1 MKKLLLT
8 ALVMVMGVMNASAWN
23 YLKGTFNSW
32 NASADYCLDNGPVA
46 VYLEASNTAYQFKID
61 GGTWYGAYEYNTS
74 ITGTTTITS
83 FDTSNGSANFQ
94 LTVSTTGYYVFSVTW
109 SGQPTLTVRYPDT
122 MVYFYNALGW
132 ENVYMH
138 DGWWN
143 DSSASNRGA
152 LRGLAMTAGDNNIY
166 SAFVPSES
174 FYRVTFT
181 SEKQVNDGDGQ
192 YGAGYDNF
200 YGTNVVWNANH
211 FDSATPLYVPTTTLS
226 EELNNC
232 SYYYGGSWHAYPTY
246 TRTVTSGNFGTICLP
261 FAATVTGATVYKITS
276 KVMNGDNLAGINLE
290 SVETLE
296 AGKAYIFKATASE
309 LTATFSGAPAEATE
323 AYGMFGNLSSEKMT
337 VPEGNYVVG
346 TDNLIHKVVS
356 GGSGGSGVTVGQYKG
371 YITLNGINAAGA
383 RGANFMSFQDET
395 TTSIESISMESQ
407 NEVFNLQ
414 GQRVENA
421 QKGLFIVNGKKV
433 LVK

>member
-8 ALVMVMGVMNASAWN
+8 ALVMVMGVMNVSAWN

-46 VYLEASNTAYQFKID
+46 VYLEASNTDYEFKID
-61 GGTWYGAYEYNTS
+61 GGTWYGAYDNNAY
-74 ITGTTTITS
+74 ITETTTISS
-83 FDTSNGSANFQ
+83 FNTDNGSANFK
-94 LTVSTTGYYVFSVTW
+94 LTVREAGYYVFSVSW
-109 SGQPTLTVRYPDT
+109 SGNQPTLTVRYPDT
-122 MVYFYNALGW
+122 MVYFYNCLGW
-132 ENVYMH
+132 TKVYLH

-143 DSSASNRGA
+143 GSSASNRGA
-152 LRGLAMTAGDNNIY
+152 LRGVEMTAEGDDFY
-166 SAFVPSES
+166 SAYIPSVS

-181 SEKQVNDGDGQ
+181 SDKQVNDGDGQ

-200 YGTNVVWNANH
+200 YSTNVVWNEKAFSSN
-211 FDSATPLYVPTTTLS
+211 TPLYVPTTTVS

-276 KVMNGDNLAGINLE
+276 KVMNGDNLAGINME

-356 GGSGGSGVTVGQYKG
+356 GGTGVTIGQYKG

-383 RGANFMSFQDET
+383 RGTNFMSFQDET
-395 TTSIESISMESQ
+395 TTSIESISMDSQ

-414 GQRVENA
+414 GQRVKNA
-421 QKGLFIVNGKKV
+421 QKGLFVVNGKKV